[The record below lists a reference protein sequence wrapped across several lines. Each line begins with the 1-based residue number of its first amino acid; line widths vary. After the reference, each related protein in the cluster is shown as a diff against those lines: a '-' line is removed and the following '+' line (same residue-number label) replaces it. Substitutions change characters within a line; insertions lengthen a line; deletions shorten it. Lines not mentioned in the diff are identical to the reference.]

1 MSNKNSSKA
10 TNDEKEKATN
20 LYDALVFDQK
30 SIFYATNRVT
40 KTLIKKQKT
49 CFIKKILFLKMFKM
63 D

>member
-1 MSNKNSSKA
+1 MSKKNSSTA

-20 LYDALVFDQK
+20 LYNALVFDQK

-49 CFIKKILFLKMFKM
+49 CFIKKILFLKIFAM